1 MELAFLNGTFFGNT
15 ILQYLIFFGY
25 IAGAVIL
32 GRIVYYFFKTIARA
46 VTSKTKTDFDDILID
61 IIEEPLVFLLVVYG
75 FYLGYHQL
83 TLPEKVFSFFNQLDH
98 NLIIIGLAWFGIAFI
113 EKMITHYLAPL
124 TSKTH
129 TDLDDHLVPLIRK
142 LVKTVL
148 ILLTILIVISN
159 FGYNVSSVLAGLGIG
174 GLAFALAAQDLLKN
188 FFGGIAILTDKP
200 FKLGDIIEVDK
211 YTGSVVE
218 IGLRST
224 RLKTGAGDFV
234 TIPNMRIMENSTVNL
249 KKYQN
254 KAISFVLGLTY
265 DTSSEKI
272 SKAKKIIED
281 IVKKNK
287 HTVKDTVVSNFVSF
301 NAYSLDIDVRF
312 EVNTN
317 DGGIIKQI
325 RDSINLEIKKQFDK
339 EKIRLAYPTQTIE
352 LKK

>member
-25 IAGAVIL
+25 IAVAIVL

-46 VTSKTKTDFDDILID
+46 VTARTKTDFDDILID
-61 IIEEPLVFLLVVYG
+61 ILEEPLVFLLVVYG

-83 TLPEKVFSFFNQLDH
+83 TLPEKVFNFFSQLDH
-98 NLIIIGLAWFGIAFI
+98 NLVIIGFAWFGIAFI

-249 KKYQN
+249 KKYHN

-281 IVKKNK
+281 IVRKNK
-287 HTVKDTVVSNFVSF
+287 HTVKESVVTNFVLF

-325 RDSINLEIKKQFDK
+325 RDSINIEIKKQFDK
-339 EKIRLAYPTQTIE
+339 EKIRMAYPTQTIE